1 MEFGKKMKDI
11 RIQKKISQRELGKR
25 LGVSQQTIAQYE
37 RAVNVPKMETIQKI
51 AEALEVTPADLYGE
65 ELTHQELTSLFSE
78 ELEPYENII
87 YNWFDAHGIEFEE
100 KEDIFYITD
109 GKNSGTLSK
118 DFLID
123 FLTDANNLTLQ
134 NIVNETL
141 KGHS

>member
-1 MEFGKKMKDI
+1 MKDI